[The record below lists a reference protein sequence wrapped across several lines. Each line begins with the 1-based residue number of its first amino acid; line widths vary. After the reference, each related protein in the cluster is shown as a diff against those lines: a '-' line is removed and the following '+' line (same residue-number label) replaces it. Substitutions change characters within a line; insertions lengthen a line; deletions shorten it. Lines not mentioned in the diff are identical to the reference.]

1 MKKRDYLFVI
11 SAGFVHCIMFW
22 TTGTLPDFVLPE
34 NMEISLLSATILVGT
49 AACVFFNF
57 YKLRSVKQLVFRMV
71 VLYIG
76 SFLCLA
82 LLGRLEIAQALSAW
96 VPLRDIDGENFA
108 AMAAFAFY
116 TAAALYACVLSFV
129 VYLIIKLCK
138 WVKQRR
144 YDT

>member
-22 TTGTLPDFVLPE
+22 MTGILPDFVLPE
-34 NMEISLLSATILVGT
+34 NMEFSLLSATILVGT

-71 VLYIG
+71 VLYI
-76 SFLCLA
+76 LCIA
-82 LLGRLEIAQALSAW
+82 LLGRLELAQALSAW

-108 AMAAFAFY
+108 AMAAFSFY
-116 TAAALYACVLSFV
+116 VAAALYACVLSFI